1 MEFEIEQGPVLEH
14 LGWPLGI
21 VEAIVGQNRLELTFY
36 GQSNHA
42 GTTPMNLRHDAL
54 AAAAEWI
61 VAVGRLARRAAGIL
75 GALGFGGGK
84 AWGVRVV
91 GGGGRTNL
99 CIRAASGGAA
109 KASVGELN

>member
-1 MEFEIEQGPVLEH
+1 LNPNEIPRAALRDDVLGYIEFHIEQGPVLEN

-21 VEAIVGQNRLELTFY
+21 VEAIVGQNRLEFTFY

-61 VAVGRLARRAAGIL
+61 VAVESLARRAPGIVATVDSWKRSL
-75 GALGFGGGK
+75 G
-84 AWGVRVV
+84 R
-91 GGGGRTNL
+91 
-99 CIRAASGGAA
+99 
-109 KASVGELN
+109 